1 MFTGKVHERRLV
13 TQSFLGSSSPP
24 ETGPHTLRLRNC
36 GADMLE
42 RVSVT
47 RLSRWNLEGSSG
59 YGLLTVIGNTLPE
72 TNMAPENN
80 PLEKDIPIGNH
91 HF

>member
-1 MFTGKVHERRLV
+1 MGKVHERRLV
-13 TQSFLGSSSPP
+13 TQSFLWSSSPP
-24 ETGPHTLRLRNC
+24 KTGPHTLRLRNC

-59 YGLLTVIGNTLPE
+59 YGLSTVIGNGFFNDASYKSCFHDSTC
-72 TNMAPENN
+72 
-80 PLEKDIPIGNH
+80 H
-91 HF
+91 